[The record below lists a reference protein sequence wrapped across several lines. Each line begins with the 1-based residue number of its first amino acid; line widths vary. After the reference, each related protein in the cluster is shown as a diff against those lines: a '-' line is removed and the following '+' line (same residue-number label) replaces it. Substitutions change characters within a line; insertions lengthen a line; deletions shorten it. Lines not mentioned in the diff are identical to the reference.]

1 MSALSFSKALR
12 NGSSALALST
22 LALIGAQPALAT
34 DGIFGGGST
43 LASLAERQLSA
54 DYYTAS
60 SSSVLLLYAGI
71 GSGSGQRVYI
81 SNDPSQG
88 FRGAGLD
95 PAANP
100 DYTLGFTSYPYPRID
115 FGASDSPLPSNFV
128 SGYTTTVYLWDQI
141 NHTTAANGST
151 SFPTADVGD
160 PIQLPLFEAPVAIAV
175 NLPAVDQSTG
185 TTTAGG
191 TTWTIKSQFSTT
203 AAGGRIQLSTAQ
215 VCAIF
220 SGLVTD
226 WNSTATIPTLSST
239 GVAGTEGFADANT
252 WHAASTAGTPG
263 TGGGTAYASASKQI
277 KIVYRSDG
285 SGTSFI
291 FTNYLKT
298 VCPLLDPSNTYGYV
312 SIFSTSALPNNNF
325 TQLINKVTAYGRSLN
340 TTGADG
346 SDAVAAAIGNT
357 SANYGYIGY
366 LSNDFVAPYNPS
378 TATTIPHAA
387 SLQND
392 YQRSAG
398 VTHPGVSSTNFI
410 AATPTSADAAWGV
423 LSLPASANFADWN
436 VYAQTFP
443 ATTYLPGTGVSVDIT
458 GRSKLP
464 LAPAT
469 GAYSLVGTAYLYVYS
484 CYGVGRDSTPAATR
498 VSDLLGYLKWHY
510 GLTAGNAATITAN
523 NGFKALSTG
532 AGSWAQKIGD
542 TYLGTAASSATI
554 TAYDGFFTD
563 GCASVSGTGAQ

>member
-1 MSALSFSKALR
+1 
-12 NGSSALALST
+12 
-22 LALIGAQPALAT
+22 
-34 DGIFGGGST
+34 
-43 LASLAERQLSA
+43 
-54 DYYTAS
+54 
-60 SSSVLLLYAGI
+60 
-71 GSGSGQRVYI
+71 
-81 SNDPSQG
+81 
-88 FRGAGLD
+88 
-95 PAANP
+95 
-100 DYTLGFTSYPYPRID
+100 
-115 FGASDSPLPSNFV
+115 V

-239 GVAGTEGFADANT
+239 GVPGTEGFADANT

-263 TGGGTAYASASKQI
+263 TGGGTAYASTSTQI

-340 TTGADG
+340 TIGADG
-346 SDAVAAAIGNT
+346 SDAVAAAIGNS

-410 AATPTSADAAWGV
+410 AATPTSADAAWAALATYGV
-423 LSLPASANFADWN
+423 TPSTSWGFNDYN
-436 VYAQTFP
+436 VYAKTF
-443 ATTYLPGTGVSVDIT
+443 AAATYLPGSGTSVSIT
-458 GRSKLP
+458 GRSILP
-464 LAPAT
+464 LANDPA
-469 GAYSLVGTAYLYVYS
+469 AYPAVGTAYLYVYS

-523 NGFKALSTG
+523 NGFHALP
-532 AGSWAQKIGD
+532 AGWASNIGD
-542 TYLGTAASSATI
+542 EYLGTAASSATI
-554 TAYDGFFTD
+554 TAYDPFAAAVN